1 MEKQVP
7 ITRDL
12 SLFDSKEVGRLLQRL
27 GYGKYSQA
35 FVVAGIN
42 GADLIFVESNADLKE
57 VGVDMPGFVFKG
69 LQLKLQEVGGGRM
82 FHLKKASLH

>member
-1 MEKQVP
+1 MEKQVS

-12 SLFDSKEVGRLLQRL
+12 SSLDSREVGRLLERL

-35 FVVAGIN
+35 FVDAGIN

-69 LQLKLQEVGGGRM
+69 LQLKSKEVSG
-82 FHLKKASLH
+82 HLKKTMLF